1 MASLAKRTSVA
12 KSGEEAVPGDLNI
25 ERFEPFPLSSK
36 AASSASQLMLNAIQL
51 TIHPQ
56 CLEWFELG

>member
-1 MASLAKRTSVA
+1 LASLAKRTSVA

-25 ERFEPFPLSSK
+25 ERFAPDPEPLSSI
-36 AASSASQLMLNAIQL
+36 AASSASQLKQNAFKL

-56 CLEWFELG
+56 GF